1 MRLQAVI
8 DYAVYL
14 AVRIFICVVQALPL
28 DACDQIAAGL
38 ATLFTRVIRIRYRV
52 SDENLRHA
60 YPELSDQERR
70 QLIWRM
76 WHHLFLMV
84 AEVAHA
90 QRKIHRSNWHQH
102 VSLLREEELSRVLL
116 QPGSKLIVSGHFGNF
131 EVAGYLLGLFGFP
144 TVSVARPLDNPY
156 LDRYLAQFRSG
167 TGQSLLPKQGSAA
180 EIDKLLSEGGTL
192 AILGDQ
198 AAGSRG
204 CWIEFFNRPA
214 SAHKAIALFS
224 LGNQVPMLVTYCRR
238 LGRPLYFE
246 NGLQALADPRDSGY
260 KLGTVPELTQWYSDR
275 LEEIVNLAPEQYW
288 WLHRR
293 WKGEPPAKKRRAS
306 ERSSQ
311 AA

>member
-1 MRLQAVI
+1 MRLQSVI
-8 DYAVYL
+8 DYTVYL

-28 DACDQIAAGL
+28 ETCDQIASAL
-38 ATLFTRVIRIRYRV
+38 ATLFCRVIRIRYRIC
-52 SDENLRHA
+52 DENIRHA
-60 YPELSDQERR
+60 YPELSAPERQ
-70 QLIWRM
+70 QLTWRM

-90 QRKIHRSNWHQH
+90 RRKIHRSNWHRH
-102 VSLLREEELSRVLL
+102 VTVLRDAELVRTMLEPGAKLL
-116 QPGSKLIVSGHFGNF
+116 VSGHFGNF

-156 LDRYLAQFRSG
+156 LDRYLAEFRSG

-180 EIDKLLSEGGTL
+180 EVDRLLSEGRTL

-238 LGRPLYFE
+238 VGRPLCFE
-246 NGLQALADPRDSGY
+246 NGLQALADPRDSEY
-260 KLGTVPELTQWYSDR
+260 KLGTVPDLTQWYSDR

-293 WKGEPPAKKRRAS
+293 WKGEPPAKKRRAGQ
-306 ERSSQ
+306 RSSQ